1 MEFTSWLTT
10 WLARHPLKTPSEI
23 DPTRYT
29 TEVMTRV
36 RAVTPAAA
44 PARSPAGVPQW
55 LSWPRL
61 ALVVATAASIA
72 VVIGT
77 TRSSRE
83 RLAHRVTRDA
93 QLLAE
98 LDEPLPELLN
108 GQEAAEL
115 AQDLEAEDHQML
127 LAESAPSQDQ
137 QWLEQTLQLLDQL
150 DENVPGVDADEPS
163 GNDEEWLKELDTL
176 DNGSPATSS

>member
-29 TEVMTRV
+29 TEVIARV
-36 RAVTPAAA
+36 KALAPTPTSR
-44 PARSPAGVPQW
+44 PVSPLQLVWGW
-55 LSWPRL
+55 LRL

-98 LDEPLPELLN
+98 LDEPPPELLN
-108 GQEAAEL
+108 GQETAEL
-115 AQDLEAEDHQML
+115 AQDLEAEDHQLL
-127 LAESAPSQDQ
+127 LAESAPNQDQ

-150 DENVPGVDADEPS
+150 DENVPGVDSDEPL
-163 GNDEEWLKELDTL
+163 GNDDEEWLKELDTL
-176 DNGSPATSS
+176 DEGPSSTSS